1 MCENIAAMIIAKRLK
16 EVLTYHPD
24 TGLFTRN
31 REFGGWAPG
40 EVAGCVKL
48 DGYRRIA
55 IDKIQYPASHLVWFY
70 CHGVWPK
77 HHMDHKN
84 NNRDDN
90 RIENLRECN
99 PSENLA
105 NQRLSSRNKS
115 GFKGVSWARIA
126 EKWYAS
132 IKIMGKSKN
141 LGYYNDPEEAHRA
154 YCRAAKKYFG
164 EFAKTE

>member
-1 MCENIAAMIIAKRLK
+1 MIIVERLK

-31 REFGGWAPG
+31 LEFGGWAAG
-40 EVAGCVKL
+40 EVAGCVKP
-48 DGYRRIA
+48 DGYRWIA
-55 IDKIQYPASHLVWFY
+55 IDGIQYAASRLAWFY
-70 CHGVWPK
+70 CHGVWPR

-84 NNRDDN
+84 NVRDDN

-99 PSENLA
+99 PSQNLA

-115 GFKGVSWARIA
+115 GFKGVSWIKRDN
-126 EKWYAS
+126 KWFAS
-132 IKIMGKSKN
+132 IKVMGKSKS
-141 LGYYNDPEEAHRA
+141 LGYYDDPEEAHSA
-154 YCRAAKKYFG
+154 YCEAAKKYFG